1 VADFPPT
8 SSTRRARVR
17 SDNNGGKL
25 TGWPRPAMAFSDRVG
40 LSPMRIALLLAM
52 AISGILV
59 GYFVGK
65 YLAPA
70 ERFATPPTAE
80 QKQSRSAPDYEERLP
95 SDIVIQSNGAITRI
109 QLPTPDAEIDFGSYE
124 RDAAPLS
131 APRDK
136 NAPQKAKEEPDT
148 PETAAL
154 TPQDG
159 GPVVKPKPKLAV
171 KPVQLVRAMPDDIA
185 ALQASDAAAL
195 PAWQRFAV
203 PASLDTRPKIVIVMD
218 DLGLDRRRT
227 RRTWQLPG
235 PLTLSFMAYAEDLDD
250 QTKSAKKA
258 GHELM
263 LHVPMEPSSATIDP
277 GPNVL
282 LSGMAKTELKKNIA
296 WNLDQVSGY
305 VGINNHMGSRFTADT
320 DGMRTVADVLKQRG
334 LLFLDSVTAG
344 NTVAHDVARDAGIP
358 FAVRNVFI
366 DHEDDVK
373 AIERQ
378 LRRVEEVARETGL
391 AVAIGHPRE
400 HTLAV
405 LKPWL
410 KSLDAA
416 GFQLVPISA
425 VARIAP

>member
-1 VADFPPT
+1 MADFPPAPGA
-8 SSTRRARVR
+8 RRARMR
-17 SDNNGGKL
+17 TADRDGKL
-25 TGWPRPAMAFSDRVG
+25 TGWPRPAIAFGERVG
-40 LSPMRIALLLAM
+40 LSPQRIAVLLVM
-52 AISGILV
+52 GIGGILA

-70 ERFATPPTAE
+70 EKSATPPPPAQT
-80 QKQSRSAPDYEERLP
+80 QTRSEPTYEEQLP
-95 SDIVIQSNGAITRI
+95 GDIVIQSNGAITRI

-131 APRDK
+131 APHVENTSTK
-136 NAPQKAKEEPDT
+136 TEEESGE

-154 TPQDG
+154 PPQSDA
-159 GPVVKPKPKLAV
+159 PIIQPKPKLV
-171 KPVQLVRAMPDDIA
+171 DKPVQLVRAMPDDIA

-203 PASLDTRPKIVIVMD
+203 PASLDTRPKVVIVMD

-235 PLTLSFMAYAEDLDD
+235 PLTLSFMAYAEDLGD
-250 QTKSAKKA
+250 QTKTAKKA

-263 LHVPMEPSSATIDP
+263 LHVPMEPSSSDIDP

-282 LSGMAKTELKKNIA
+282 LSGMATTELQKNIT
-296 WNLDQVSGY
+296 WNLDQASGY

-378 LRRVEEVARETGL
+378 LRRVKEIARETGL
-391 AVAIGHPRE
+391 AIAIGHPRE

-410 KSLDAA
+410 KGLDAA

>member
-1 VADFPPT
+1 
-8 SSTRRARVR
+8 
-17 SDNNGGKL
+17 
-25 TGWPRPAMAFSDRVG
+25 M
-40 LSPMRIALLLAM
+40 LLAM

-131 APRDK
+131 APRDE

-203 PASLDTRPKIVIVMD
+203 PASLDTRPQNRHRHGRLRPGPAPNAAHLATTGAADVIVH
-218 DLGLDRRRT
+218 GLCRRF
-227 RRTWQLPG
+227 RRSNQIR
-235 PLTLSFMAYAEDLDD
+235 
-250 QTKSAKKA
+250 QKK
-258 GHELM
+258 
-263 LHVPMEPSSATIDP
+263 P
-277 GPNVL
+277 
-282 LSGMAKTELKKNIA
+282 
-296 WNLDQVSGY
+296 
-305 VGINNHMGSRFTADT
+305 
-320 DGMRTVADVLKQRG
+320 
-334 LLFLDSVTAG
+334 VT
-344 NTVAHDVARDAGIP
+344 N
-358 FAVRNVFI
+358 
-366 DHEDDVK
+366 
-373 AIERQ
+373 
-378 LRRVEEVARETGL
+378 
-391 AVAIGHPRE
+391 
-400 HTLAV
+400 
-405 LKPWL
+405 
-410 KSLDAA
+410 
-416 GFQLVPISA
+416 
-425 VARIAP
+425 

>member
-1 VADFPPT
+1 
-8 SSTRRARVR
+8 
-17 SDNNGGKL
+17 
-25 TGWPRPAMAFSDRVG
+25 
-40 LSPMRIALLLAM
+40 
-52 AISGILV
+52 
-59 GYFVGK
+59 
-65 YLAPA
+65 
-70 ERFATPPTAE
+70 
-80 QKQSRSAPDYEERLP
+80 
-95 SDIVIQSNGAITRI
+95 
-109 QLPTPDAEIDFGSYE
+109 
-124 RDAAPLS
+124 
-131 APRDK
+131 
-136 NAPQKAKEEPDT
+136 
-148 PETAAL
+148 
-154 TPQDG
+154 
-159 GPVVKPKPKLAV
+159 LAV

>member
-1 VADFPPT
+1 MADASPT
-8 SSTRRARVR
+8 SGARRARVR
-17 SDNNGGKL
+17 TAGSGDKL
-25 TGWPRPAMAFSDRVG
+25 TGWPRPAMAFGERVG
-40 LSPMRIALLLAM
+40 LSTSRMLLLLTM
-52 AISGILV
+52 AIGGILA

-70 ERFATPPTAE
+70 ERLTPPSA
-80 QKQSRSAPDYEERLP
+80 QKQTLSNPAYEEQLP
-95 SDIVIQSNGAITRI
+95 GDIVIQSNGAITRI
-109 QLPTPDAEIDFGSYE
+109 QLPTPDAKIDFGGYE

-131 APRDK
+131 APHAE
-136 NAPQKAKEEPDT
+136 NVPPKAEENSGK
-148 PETAAL
+148 PEMAAL
-154 TPQDG
+154 PPQPGTPVIQ
-159 GPVVKPKPKLAV
+159 PKPKSAA
-171 KPVQLVRAMPDDIA
+171 KPLQLVRAMPDGIA
-185 ALQASDAAAL
+185 AMQAADAAAL

-203 PASLDTRPKIVIVMD
+203 PTPLDTRPKIVIVMD

-227 RRTWQLPG
+227 RRTWQLPR
-235 PLTLSFMAYAEDLDD
+235 PLTLSFMAYAEDLKD
-250 QTKSAKKA
+250 QTKTAKKA

-263 LHVPMEPSSATIDP
+263 LHVPMEPSSSSIDP

-282 LSGMAKTELKKNIA
+282 LSGMAKTELQKNIV

-391 AVAIGHPRE
+391 AIAIGHPRE
-400 HTLAV
+400 HTLTV

-410 KSLDAA
+410 KGLDAA